1 MQRHNDQVV
10 KEIIQTLFD
19 FQMADHLKFI
29 GNPKY
34 GYANMQML
42 FDATNIARVQLMG
55 MKPIK
60 VYNLEEED

>member
-1 MQRHNDQVV
+1 MKQHNDQVV

-19 FQMADHLKFI
+19 FQMVDQIKFI
-29 GNPKY
+29 SNPQY

-42 FDATNIARVQLMG
+42 FDASNIARVQLMG